1 MPKRERNLS
10 PLRPATRAVHGGERM
25 DVRPAIPTVN
35 PIHLSTS
42 YVFESSDDLD
52 AVFVDPS
59 AGYAYGRFGNPTV
72 RALEEAMA
80 AVENAEAS
88 IAYPSGMAAING
100 AFSYLAKPGEHVVV
114 SRDVYGA
121 TLTLLNGHFAEM
133 GIFSHFV
140 DITDLVAVQA
150 VAEEV
155 KPKVIYAETISNP
168 LIKIADIRGIVDIG
182 RDCGAKVVIDNT
194 FASPAL
200 IRPADLGA
208 DLVLHSTTKFLG
220 GHGDV
225 LGGVVSGG
233 IEDVTGLRNIA
244 RINGAVPGPFDAW
257 LCSRGLKTLFLRMR
271 EHSANAREVVAWLQ
285 RDPRIE
291 RVYYPGLEDDS
302 LSDQFLSDDRGGM
315 VAFEV
320 TGFGKEEAYRY
331 LESLQLV
338 EPATTLGD
346 VYSLSLYPATSSHRG
361 LSPEQRADWGI
372 GDNLLRLS
380 IGIEDARDII
390 DDIDQALTAATE
402 GTSAAEPR
410 RQELYV
416 S

>member
-1 MPKRERNLS
+1 MPQRERNLS
-10 PLRPATRAVHGGERM
+10 RLRPATRAVHGGEHM
-25 DVRPAIPTVN
+25 DIRPAIPTVN
-35 PIHLSTS
+35 PIHFSTS
-42 YVFESSDDLD
+42 YVFDSSDDLD

-72 RALEEAMA
+72 RALEEAIA
-80 AVENAEAS
+80 AVENTEAT
-88 IAYPSGMAAING
+88 IAYPSGMAAIHG
-100 AFSYLAKPGEHVVV
+100 VFTHLAKPGDHVLV

-121 TLTLLNGHFAEM
+121 TLTLLSGHFKEM
-133 GIFSHFV
+133 GITSHFV
-140 DITDLVAVQA
+140 DITDLGAVRS

-155 KPKVIYAETISNP
+155 SPKVIYAETISNP
-168 LIKIADIRGIVDIG
+168 LIKITDIKSIVEIG
-182 RDCGAKVVIDNT
+182 PGCGAKVVIDNT

-225 LGGVVSGG
+225 LGGVISGRV
-233 IEDVTGLRNIA
+233 EDVTELRNIA

-271 EHSANAREVVAWLQ
+271 EHSANARKIVAWLQ
-285 RDPRIE
+285 QDPRIE
-291 RVYYPGLEDDS
+291 RVYYPGIKDDS
-302 LSDQFLSDDRGGM
+302 LGHQFLSDDRGGM

-320 TGFGKEEAYRY
+320 SGFGKEEAYRY
-331 LESLQLV
+331 LESLRLV

-346 VYSLSLYPATSSHRG
+346 VYSLSLYPAASSHRG
-361 LSPEQRADWGI
+361 LSPEQRAEWGI

-380 IGIEDARDII
+380 VGIEDAQDII
-390 DDIDQALTAATE
+390 DDIDQALTAAVT
-402 GTSAAEPR
+402 GATATRSPD
-410 RQELYV
+410 QELYV